1 MDALSPALFDCPTQ
15 VVRCDDFARC
25 AAQLIGERSWSL
37 ITSAGWKDRGAVARL
52 TAAIRRPPK
61 ATLLAVASHPQ
72 LQDILRLAPEAQGS
86 DVLVALGGGSVIDA
100 AKAMVA
106 AQGAGRD
113 AGLESMLRQDG
124 ALDLAGPPPE
134 IVAIPTTAGT
144 GAEVTRWATVWRG
157 AAKLSLQ
164 SARLYPR
171 YAILDADLCRSLPA
185 ALILSSG
192 LDAASHAM
200 EAVWNRNHTP
210 ASDELASQALGV
222 LRQELGPAIRDGMTR
237 ETAGRMQQAALLAG
251 LAMGA
256 TQTALAHSI
265 SYPLTGHFGVPHG
278 LACGFTLAAVAEFN
292 LAADPTRLTPI
303 ARAFDAPVS
312 ALPRAIRDWL
322 KELGVVERLST
333 YATREQALSVGEEFI
348 NPSRAGNN
356 IRPCASGD
364 ACDIVNAAWSI

>member
-1 MDALSPALFDCPTQ
+1 MDALSPALFGRPTR
-15 VVRCDDFARC
+15 VAHCDDFARC
-25 AAQLIGERSWSL
+25 AAELIGARSWSL
-37 ITSAGWKDRGAVARL
+37 ITSVGWRDRGALARL
-52 TAAIRRPPK
+52 TAAARRPPQ
-61 ATLLAVASHPQ
+61 ATLLDIASHPQ
-72 LQDILRLAPEAQGS
+72 LQDVLRLAPRVRDS
-86 DVLVALGGGSVIDA
+86 DILVALGGGSVIDA

-106 AQGAGRD
+106 AQGVGD
-113 AGLESMLRQDG
+113 ADLASILQQDG
-124 ALDLAGPPPE
+124 ALDLAGPLPE
-134 IVAIPTTAGT
+134 ILAIPTTAGT

-164 SARLYPR
+164 SDRLYPR
-171 YAILDADLCRSLPA
+171 YAILDADLCRSMPP

-210 ASDELASQALGV
+210 ASDRLASQALAI
-222 LRQELGPAIRDGMTR
+222 LREELGPAVRDGMTR

-303 ARAFDAPVS
+303 ARAFDVSVS
-312 ALPRAIRDWL
+312 ALPRAIREWL
-322 KELGVVERLST
+322 NALAVVERLST
-333 YATREQALSVGEEFI
+333 YVTREQALGVGDAFI
-348 NPSRAGNN
+348 HPSRAGNN
-356 IRPCASGD
+356 IRPCASSD
-364 ACDIVNAAWSI
+364 ARDIVKAAWAV